1 MAQGE
6 SMFRRLICITLPGI
20 LFLSGCT
27 STTTA
32 EPLPTLE
39 NKWTI
44 KLTHSGGI
52 MGLSRSIEVS
62 SSGMYIVTDDRS
74 GETKEGILPAQE
86 VADLK
91 ELAASVQY
99 SPVPKETGC
108 ADCFI
113 YDIAISGT
121 TKLFTAHVDDVT
133 LEDSGLG
140 PLVLQLRTIMEREL
154 N

>member
-1 MAQGE
+1 
-6 SMFRRLICITLPGI
+6 MFRQLICIILPGA
-20 LFLSGCT
+20 LFLSGCA
-27 STTTA
+27 SAPNA

-39 NKWTI
+39 NEWTI
-44 KLTHSGGI
+44 KMTHSGGI

-62 SSGMYIVTDDRS
+62 SSGIYIITDDRP
-74 GETKEGILPAQE
+74 EARKEGILSARE

-91 ELAASVQY
+91 ELVAFTQY

-108 ADCFI
+108 ADCFV

-121 TKLFTAHVDDVT
+121 GRPFKARVDDVT